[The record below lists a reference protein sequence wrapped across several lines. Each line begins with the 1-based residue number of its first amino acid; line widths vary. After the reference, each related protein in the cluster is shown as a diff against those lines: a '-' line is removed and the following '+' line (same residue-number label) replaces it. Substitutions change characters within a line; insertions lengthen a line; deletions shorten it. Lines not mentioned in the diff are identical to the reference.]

1 MGDAVP
7 DGSGKH
13 PLSSAVMLKLAT
25 ILENPGEPA
34 VHSRYQA
41 PAELKALGYNGL
53 VIYEST
59 ALSGIQNTDAIG
71 SDEMRRWVNARVDH
85 IGQTIDA
92 ASDAGLA
99 VYLSYDVLVLGVH
112 AVQRN
117 VNGLCCKGR
126 PQTLCP
132 ASEQAL
138 ELSASG
144 LESLLNRWPRVQGVV
159 LRFGDTDAQRLPHL
173 IGNDLYSPH
182 CPRCS
187 RFGRAERASAFIKR
201 AHRLVV
207 EQMGKRLIVRA
218 WNVRPGGM
226 HDVPELAK
234 RIAESLPGDP
244 KDDRLILSFKF
255 TQTDFWRYQRWNPS
269 SLACGDRPILY
280 ELQCQREFEGKGGI
294 PNWQVPLWRDG
305 CPEVADQE
313 GEVHGLA
320 EACGRVNLAGLW
332 AWVRGGGWG
341 GPFVKNEQW
350 IDANVFAV
358 PLLADDPCV
367 DLRGLAE
374 QWVRGRLGL
383 DDNTAAHVVRLL
395 EDSSEFVMQAFY
407 LGPFA
412 RGRENPWHPNADW
425 VQDDL
430 LDTRSAWRIIQHLS
444 ESELDG
450 LVNEKEAAAET
461 VGRHRAALQ
470 QVVNDRCHRELEPLV
485 NTLLY
490 TESFFEALR
499 DLIGGL
505 VAYRRFK
512 KTGDSAL
519 AGAVKQKLF
528 SAQDHWN
535 HHTQR
540 FGSLPGAATAFRE
553 ENFWDV
559 TQDIIAQV
567 DG

>member
-1 MGDAVP
+1 
-7 DGSGKH
+7 
-13 PLSSAVMLKLAT
+13 MLKLAT
-25 ILENPGEPA
+25 LLENPGEPQ
-34 VHSRYQA
+34 VQTRYQD
-41 PAELKALGYNGL
+41 PAQLKALGYNGL

-85 IGQTIDA
+85 IGQTIQA
-92 ASDAGLA
+92 AQDAGLA
-99 VYLSYDVLVLGVH
+99 VYLSYDVLVLPVH
-112 AVQRN
+112 VVERN
-117 VNGLCCKGR
+117 INGLCCKGR

-138 ELSASG
+138 EQSVAGLASLIG
-144 LESLLNRWPRVQGVV
+144 RWPEVAGIV

-187 RFGRAERASAFIKR
+187 QFGRADRATDFIKR
-201 AHRLVV
+201 FYRLVV
-207 EQMGKRLIVRA
+207 EEMDKRLIVRA

-226 HDVPELAK
+226 HDVPDLAK
-234 RIAESLPGDP
+234 RIAADLPGDP
-244 KDDRLILSFKF
+244 KDDRLVLSFKF

-269 SLACGDRPILY
+269 SLVCGDRPIIY

-294 PNWQVPLWRDG
+294 PNWQAPLWRDG
-305 CPEVADQE
+305 CPEVAHLE

-320 EACGRVNLAGLW
+320 EAVDRVNLAGLW

-358 PLLADDPCV
+358 PLLADDPRV
-367 DLRGLAE
+367 DLLGLAE
-374 QWVRGRLGL
+374 KWARDRLGV
-383 DDNTAAHVVRLL
+383 DDEVVAPIVRLL
-395 EDSSEFVMQAFY
+395 EDSADFIRQAFY
-407 LGPFA
+407 IGPFA
-412 RGRENPWHPNADW
+412 AGRENPWHPNADW

-430 LDTRSAWRIIQHLS
+430 LDTRSAWRIIQTLS
-444 ESELDG
+444 ESQLDELMA
-450 LVNEKEAAAET
+450 EKDNAAERI
-461 VGRHRAALQ
+461 GRHRAALQ
-470 QVVNDRCHRELEPLV
+470 QVVSDRRHPELEPLV

-490 TESFFEALR
+490 AESFFEALR
-499 DLIGGL
+499 DMVGGL
-505 VAYRRFK
+505 VAYRRFQ
-512 KTGDSAL
+512 KTGDTAM
-519 AGAVKQKLF
+519 AQIVKQKLF

-553 ENFWDV
+553 EDFWDV
-559 TQDIIAQV
+559 TQDIIAKV

>member
-1 MGDAVP
+1 
-7 DGSGKH
+7 
-13 PLSSAVMLKLAT
+13 MLKLAT
-25 ILENPGEPA
+25 LIENPGEPE
-34 VHSRYQA
+34 VQSLYQD

-85 IGQTIDA
+85 IGQTIQA
-92 ASDAGLA
+92 AHDAGLA
-99 VYLSYDVLVLGVH
+99 VYLSYDVLVLPAH
-112 AVQRN
+112 AVERN

-138 ELSASG
+138 ELSVAA
-144 LESLLNRWPRVQGVV
+144 LETLLNRWPGVEGVV

-173 IGNDLYSPH
+173 VGNDLYSPH

-187 RFGRAERASAFIKR
+187 QFGRADRASAFIKR
-201 AHRLVV
+201 VHRLVV
-207 EQMGKRLIVRA
+207 EGLDKRLIVRA

-234 RIAESLPGDP
+234 RIAEGLPGDP

-269 SLACGDRPILY
+269 SLVCGGRPILY

-294 PNWQVPLWRDG
+294 PNWQAPLWRDG
-305 CPEVADQE
+305 CPEVAGLKE
-313 GEVHGLA
+313 EVHGLA
-320 EACGRVNLAGLW
+320 EASDRVNLAGLW

-341 GPFVKNEQW
+341 GPFVKNEHW

-358 PLLADDPCV
+358 PLLAEDPQADPRV
-367 DLRGLAE
+367 LAE
-374 QWVRGRLGL
+374 QWVRDRLGFK
-383 DDNTAAHVVRLL
+383 DDAVAHVVRLL
-395 EDSSEFVMQAFY
+395 EDSPDFVMQAFY

-412 RGRENPWHPNADW
+412 SGRTNPWHPNADW

-430 LDTRSAWRIIQHLS
+430 LDTRSAWRIIQSLN
-444 ESELDG
+444 ETQLDQ
-450 LVNEKEAAAET
+450 LMNEKQEAADAI
-461 VGRHRAALQ
+461 GRHRAALQ
-470 QVVNDRCHRELEPLV
+470 QVVSDRRHHELDPLV

-490 TESFFEALR
+490 TESFFEVLR
-499 DLIGGL
+499 DLVWGL
-505 VAYRRFK
+505 VAYRRFQ
-512 KTGDSAL
+512 KTGDRAL
-519 AGAVKQKLF
+519 AEIVKQKLF
-528 SAQDHWN
+528 ASQDHWN

-559 TQDIIAQV
+559 TQDIISKV